1 MSAPR
6 RTPAALTVAALT
18 VVALA
23 VSACAGPDADPSTR
37 TAASTSPGPD
47 DLAPGWDEPQDGPAP
62 TPDADLATA
71 QLAEILR
78 LPASAP
84 EAPESCAPDDVA
96 LTLTFTDA
104 ALGHRFGVLAVENV
118 SEEACAVGGYPG
130 LGARGAWGAT
140 FLLDVEHRDP
150 LEPARS
156 SEAVTVAAG
165 GRAHANVEWTGELAG
180 AASEPVSLLVVQLA
194 AGQDAVGHP
203 ISLDGPSGEPD
214 TGIDIGM
221 LTTVRVGPFYAPD
234 GPDAPAG
241 G

>member
-1 MSAPR
+1 
-6 RTPAALTVAALT
+6 VLT

-23 VSACAGPDADPSTR
+23 VSACAGTDADPSTR
-37 TAASTSPGPD
+37 TAASTSPGTD
-47 DLAPGWDEPQDGPAP
+47 DLAPGWDEP
-62 TPDADLATA
+62 DADLDAA

-84 EAPESCAPDDVA
+84 GGPESCAPDDVA
-96 LTLTFTDA
+96 LSLTFTDA
-104 ALGHRFGVLAVENV
+104 ALGHRFGVLAVENA
-118 SEEACAVGGYPG
+118 SAEACSVEGYPG

-156 SEAVTVAAG
+156 SEAVTLAAG
-165 GRAHANVEWTGELAG
+165 GRARANVEWTGELAG

-194 AGQDAVGHP
+194 DGQGAVGHP
-203 ISLDGPSGEPD
+203 VALDGPSGEPD

-221 LTTVRVGPFYAPD
+221 LTTVRVGPFYAAPD
-234 GPDAPAG
+234 GADAPAG